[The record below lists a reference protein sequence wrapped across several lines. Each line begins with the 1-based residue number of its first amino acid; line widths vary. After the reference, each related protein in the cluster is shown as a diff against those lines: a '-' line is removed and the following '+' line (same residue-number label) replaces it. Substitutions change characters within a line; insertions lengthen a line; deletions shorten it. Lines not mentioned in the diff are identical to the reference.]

1 MDTSPLKQRWQD
13 GGTALGAWI
22 SLRDPLLA
30 EVAGTSGYDYVCI
43 DMQHG
48 MSDYDHVTAHLH
60 ALARTSAVPIVRVP
74 WLEFGIIGRILD
86 AGALGV
92 IIPMVNSPEEAQ
104 YAVDACRYA
113 PVGKRSFGPLG
124 ASTRYGGGYAG
135 TANDV
140 VACIPM
146 IETRQAV
153 ESIDDI
159 LSVPGI
165 DAAYIGP
172 ADLSLTYGLQ
182 PRVDQAG
189 DVFDSALATVVD
201 ACKRHGVVPGI
212 HANASLAAKRHAA
225 GFRMITVGLDASPA
239 TAALRADIMSARD
252 SLGDGG
258 GSPQRAEGV
267 DPAQSGGEV
276 V

>member
-1 MDTSPLKQRWQD
+1 MDTSPLKQRWRD
-13 GGTALGAWI
+13 GGTAVGAWI

-30 EVAGTSGYDYVCI
+30 EVAASAGYDYVCI

-48 MSDYDHVTAHLH
+48 MSDYTHVTTHLH
-60 ALARTSAVPIVRVP
+60 AMAGAPTVPIVRVP
-74 WLEFGIIGRILD
+74 WNEQGIIGRVLD

-92 IIPMVNSPEEAQ
+92 IIPMVNSPEEARR
-104 YAVDACRYA
+104 AVDACRYA
-113 PVGKRSFGPLG
+113 PDGTRSFGPLG
-124 ASTRYGGGYAG
+124 ASIRHGGGYAG
-135 TANDV
+135 RANDV

-153 ESIDDI
+153 EAVDEI

-172 ADLSLTYGLQ
+172 ADLSLTYGL
-182 PRVDQAG
+182 PPAVDQEG
-189 DVFDSALATVVD
+189 DPFESALATVIES
-201 ACKRHGVVPGI
+201 CQRHGVIPGI
-212 HANASLAAKRHAA
+212 HANAALAAKRHAA

-239 TAALRADIMSARD
+239 IAALRADGASARAAVD
-252 SLGDGG
+252 GSADRGDDL
-258 GSPQRAEGV
+258 
-267 DPAQSGGEV
+267 DPAQGGGEV

>member
-1 MDTSPLKQRWQD
+1 MDTLKQRWRD
-13 GGTALGAWI
+13 GGTAIGAWI

-30 EVAGTSGYDYVCI
+30 EVAATAGYDYVCI

-48 MSDYDHVTAHLH
+48 MSDYDHVTSHLH
-60 ALARTSAVPIVRVP
+60 ALARAPAVPLVRVP
-74 WLEFGIIGRILD
+74 WNEFGIIGRVLD

-104 YAVDACRYA
+104 LAVDACRYA

-124 ASTRYGGGYAG
+124 ASSRYGASYMG

-153 ESIDDI
+153 EAIDDI

-182 PRVDQAG
+182 PRVDQEG
-189 DVFDSALATVVD
+189 ELFDGALATVVD
-201 ACKRHGVVPGI
+201 ACQRHGVVPGI

-239 TAALRADIMSARD
+239 TAALRADITTARASIDDGAASAQR
-252 SLGDGG
+252 GDGLE
-258 GSPQRAEGV
+258 PAE
-267 DPAQSGGEV
+267 SGGEV

>member
-13 GGTALGAWI
+13 GDTALGAWI

-30 EVAGTSGYDYVCI
+30 EVAGSAGYDYVCI

-48 MSDYDHVTAHLH
+48 MSDYTHVTAHLH

-74 WLEFGIIGRILD
+74 WLEFGIIGRVLD

-92 IIPMVNSPEEAQ
+92 IIPMVNSPEEAR

-124 ASTRYGGGYAG
+124 ASTRYGSGYAA
-135 TANDV
+135 TANEV

-182 PRVDQAG
+182 PRVDQEG
-189 DVFDSALATVVD
+189 DVFDNALATVVD

-212 HANASLAAKRHAA
+212 HANASLAAKRHAT

-252 SLGDGG
+252 SLGDDA
-258 GSPQRAEGV
+258 GSAQRAEGV
-267 DPAQSGGEV
+267 DPAQRGGEV

>member
-1 MDTSPLKQRWQD
+1 MDTSLLKQRWQD

-30 EVAGTSGYDYVCI
+30 EVAGSSGYDYVCI

-48 MSDYDHVTAHLH
+48 MSDYEHVTHHLQ
-60 ALARTSAVPIVRVP
+60 ALARTPVTPIVRVP
-74 WLEFGIIGRILD
+74 WLEFGIIGRVLD

-92 IIPMVNSPEEAQ
+92 IIPMVNSPEEAKV
-104 YAVDACRYA
+104 AVDACRYA

-124 ASTRYGGGYAG
+124 ASTRYGGGYAAS
-135 TANDV
+135 ANDV

-153 ESIDDI
+153 ETIDAI

-182 PRVDQAG
+182 PRVDQEG
-189 DVFDSALATVVD
+189 EVFDGALATVVD
-201 ACKRHGVVPGI
+201 ACQRHGVVPGI
-212 HANASLAAKRHAA
+212 HGNAAVAAKRHAT

-239 TAALRADIMSARD
+239 TAALRGDITSARK
-252 SLGDGG
+252 SIGDDA
-258 GSPQRAEGV
+258 GSAERADGVDAAEG
-267 DPAQSGGEV
+267 GGEV

>member
-1 MDTSPLKQRWQD
+1 MDSPLKQRWRD

-30 EVAGTSGYDYVCI
+30 EVAATSGYDYVCI

-48 MSDYDHVTAHLH
+48 MSDYTHVTTLLH
-60 ALARTSAVPIVRVP
+60 AIARAPTVPVVRVP
-74 WLEFGIIGRILD
+74 WLEQGIIGRVLD

-92 IIPMVNSPEEAQ
+92 IIPMVNSPDEAQ
-104 YAVDACRYA
+104 RAVDACRYA
-113 PVGKRSFGPLG
+113 PDGTRSFGPLG
-124 ASTRYGGGYAG
+124 AGIRYGGAYAA

-153 ESIDDI
+153 EAVDEI
-159 LSVPGI
+159 LAVPGI

-172 ADLSLTYGLQ
+172 ADLSLTYGL
-182 PRVDQAG
+182 PPAVDQDG
-189 DVFDSALATVVD
+189 DPFESALATVV
-201 ACKRHGVVPGI
+201 ASCQRHGVTPGI
-212 HANASLAAKRHAA
+212 HANAALAAKRHAS

-239 TAALRADIMSARD
+239 IAALRADVTSARAAID
-252 SLGDGG
+252 AGPAPAQRGD
-258 GSPQRAEGV
+258 GV
-267 DPAQSGGEV
+267 DPAQGGGEV